1 MMDTPN
7 TSLPPLTPRD
17 PVSVDTYRGAFERV
31 TPLLPGSRLGW
42 LRQAREDA
50 IERFSRSGF
59 PTRQDEEWKY
69 TNIAPIAEG
78 RFSVMPP
85 PSSTHLAGVV
95 RAHALPGTH
104 LLVFVNGLLEPT
116 LCRIG
121 KLPEGTVLR
130 NLAYAL
136 DHHPAPIIESTLG
149 AAKLEAATF
158 SDLNLA
164 FLADGAYLGL
174 PRGTTL
180 EKPLQ
185 LLFIAGE
192 GTPAIQPRNIID
204 VGERSSASILEHYVA
219 LAGAPYFT
227 NAVTEIKVGEAANVT
242 HYKLEMEDRQA
253 FHIANIRFT
262 QAAGS
267 RVVSGS
273 YALGGRLARTC
284 IDVRLAAE
292 SATCQLDGL
301 YVADG
306 HQLIDHHTRVDH
318 LQPRCTSHE
327 LYKGIIDGA
336 ARAVFN
342 GRIVVHPGANK
353 TDASQANHNLL
364 LSDNA
369 EIDTQPRLEIHAD
382 DVQCTHGATVGSLD
396 DEQIFYLRSRGI
408 GTAAARSLLTHAFAG
423 EIIERIPWLPLR
435 ERVGQ
440 LVEARLTRH

>member
-1 MMDTPN
+1 MDAPH
-7 TSLPPLTPRD
+7 SLTPRE
-17 PVSVDTYRGAFERV
+17 PVSVASYRGAFERV
-31 TPLLPGSRLGW
+31 SPLLPGQRLAW

-50 IERFSRSGF
+50 IRRFSRLGF
-59 PTRQDEEWKY
+59 PTRHDEEWKY
-69 TNIAPIAEG
+69 TNIAPIADG

-85 PSSTHLAGVV
+85 PSSTHLASVV
-95 RAHALPGTH
+95 RRHALPGAH
-104 LLVFVNGLLEPT
+104 LFVFINGQVEPG

-121 KLPEGTVLR
+121 KLPSGVVLR

-136 DHHPAPIIESTLG
+136 DHHPPPLVESTLRG
-149 AAKLEAATF
+149 ADREAAVF

-164 FLADGAYLGL
+164 FMADGAYLGL
-174 PRGTTL
+174 PAGCVL

-204 VGERSSASILEHYVA
+204 IGEGSSVTVIEHYVA
-219 LAGAPYFT
+219 QLGTPYFT
-227 NAVTEIKVGEAANVT
+227 NAVSEIAVGPGASLS
-242 HYKLEMEDRQA
+242 HYKLEQEDRQA
-253 FHIANIRFT
+253 FHIATIRIA

-273 YALGGRLARTC
+273 YALGGRLARSC
-284 IDVRLAAE
+284 IELRLTAADA
-292 SATCQLDGL
+292 SCRLDGL

-318 LQPRCTSHE
+318 LQARGSSHQ

-342 GRIVVHPGANK
+342 GRVVVHPGAGK
-353 TDASQANHNLL
+353 SDASQANHNLL
-364 LSDNA
+364 LSANA

-382 DVQCTHGATVGSLD
+382 DVRCSHGATVGSLD
-396 DEQIFYLRSRGI
+396 DEQLFYLRSRGI
-408 GTAAARSLLTHAFAG
+408 DSAAARSLLTHAFAG
-423 EIIERIPWLPLR
+423 EVIERIDWPPLR